1 LSAIGDLIKARRED
15 IGFTQ
20 LGLAQR
26 SGLSHRTIGHI
37 ETGERNPSPP
47 AAVAIA
53 EVLGISRDELFGAM
67 KETAEYCWWPTSPA
81 FVLPPAGPAQ
91 FPPNLEA
98 FLIEAGVLA

>member
-1 LSAIGDLIKARRED
+1 MSEIGDLIRTRREE
-15 IGFTQ
+15 IGFT
-20 LGLAQR
+20 LKGLAVK
-26 SGLSHRTIGHI
+26 SGVSWRHIRYI

-98 FLIEAGVLA
+98 FLIQAGVLS

>member
-1 LSAIGDLIKARRED
+1 MSEIGDLIRTRREA

-20 LGLAQR
+20 LGLAQKA
-26 SGLSHRTIGHI
+26 GICHRVITYV

-53 EVLGISRDELFGAM
+53 EVLGITRDELFGAM
-67 KETAEYCWWPTSPA
+67 TETAEYCWWPTVNADQLAP
-81 FVLPPAGPAQ
+81 VPAQ

-98 FLIEAGVLA
+98 FLIQAGVLA